1 VGAEVNARRAR
12 PRRGAGDVLYSGGV
26 APLRL
31 LIVGEDALAR
41 AGLRALAEA
50 AGLHVTADVPP
61 AELEDGGDDEADAAA
76 WDIGVSGVLD
86 RLRTLSERIPVVA
99 VLWGEEQ
106 AGEALAAG
114 ARGVLLRDRVED
126 RLLPALAAAA
136 AGLVTLDEGLA
147 ESLLRPR
154 PAFLLAEPL
163 TPREVEVLQLLV
175 EGLTNRRIGERLGIS
190 EHTAKFHVN
199 AILGK
204 LGAQSRSEAVAQAAR
219 LGLVLL

>member
-1 VGAEVNARRAR
+1 ML
-12 PRRGAGDVLYSGGV
+12 LYSGDV
-26 APLRL
+26 PPPRL
-31 LIVGEDALAR
+31 LVVGEDALAR

-50 AGLHVTADVPP
+50 AGLHVAADVPP
-61 AELEDGGDDEADAAA
+61 AEAEDVGEDEADAAA
-76 WDIGVSGVLD
+76 WDVGARGALD
-86 RLRTLSERIPVVA
+86 GLRGLSSRLPVVA
-99 VLWGEEQ
+99 VLWSDEQ

-114 ARGVLLRDRVED
+114 ARAVLLRDRVED
-126 RLLPALAAAA
+126 RLLPAVTAAA
-136 AGLVTLDEGLA
+136 AGLVALDEGLA
-147 ESLLRPR
+147 ESVLRPR
-154 PAFLLAEPL
+154 PTPAPALAEPL
-163 TPREVEVLQLLV
+163 TPREVEVVQLLA